1 MANAVTTDIARQKM
15 CKARAGDITL
25 PTIVSMVFG
34 DGGVGNDGT
43 IIAPLSS
50 DTALKNEVFRKDIE
64 NYVYPIQTTC
74 RYSTTLLKNEAEG
87 KNINEIGL
95 IDSDGDLIAIKTFG
109 NKYKDSDMEMVFQ
122 IDDEF

>member
-25 PTIVSMVFG
+25 PTIVGMVFG

-50 DTALKNEVFRKDIE
+50 DT
-64 NYVYPIQTTC
+64 
-74 RYSTTLLKNEAEG
+74 
-87 KNINEIGL
+87 
-95 IDSDGDLIAIKTFG
+95 
-109 NKYKDSDMEMVFQ
+109 
-122 IDDEF
+122 

>member
-1 MANAVTTDIARQKM
+1 
-15 CKARAGDITL
+15 
-25 PTIVSMVFG
+25 
-34 DGGVGNDGT
+34 
-43 IIAPLSS
+43 APLSS

-64 NYVYPIQTTC
+64 NYVYPISTTC